1 MASGSA
7 SGSASATIDV
17 SDDEWE
23 IVTGCLEKHQH
34 KVQDIGVVVATWQF
48 PANKDTEAFIS
59 QVEALK
65 VRVCHVLS
73 LLDYAA
79 TGNRVSGIDRTVSEL
94 EEDFVAIR
102 DIARRF
108 PQNDPLVRTWSTP
121 SDDDMEDAMP
131 DSQSEL
137 N

>member
-7 SGSASATIDV
+7 SGSASATIDA
-17 SDDEWE
+17 SDDEGL
-23 IVTGCLEKHQH
+23 VTDLEKHQH

-79 TGNRVSGIDRTVSEL
+79 DGNRVSGIDGTVSEL

-108 PQNDPLVRTWSTP
+108 PQNAPILRIPSTP
-121 SDDDMEDAMP
+121 SDDDMEDAMH